1 MKINMYTKAF
11 YLLTNEICS
20 KYVISVK
27 FSICEYKKVAVQ
39 PYSGDEL
46 CSAISW
52 KNMESGIDTIQ
63 CKISCSHIFER
74 ISIALLKVKSIL
86 WALWVGR
93 FSPLRQCVLRTHMHT
108 AVTAGLYYI
117 SPGHDILSLDFTI
130 FIGPRSNH
138 SLPMSLTHWLTN
150 SLNDDLVEDWI
161 NWPKHADYADY
172 ADQADYA
179 D

>member
-20 KYVISVK
+20 KYVISEK

-52 KNMESGIDTIQ
+52 KDMESGIDTIQ

-74 ISIALLKVKSIL
+74 ISIALLKVKSILWALWVKVKLKVKSIL

-130 FIGPRSNH
+130 FWVWHI
-138 SLPMSLTHWLTN
+138 
-150 SLNDDLVEDWI
+150 I
-161 NWPKHADYADY
+161 
-172 ADQADYA
+172 
-179 D
+179 

>member
-1 MKINMYTKAF
+1 MKIYFRNIYTKAF

-27 FSICEYKKVAVQ
+27 FSICESKKVAVQ

-52 KNMESGIDTIQ
+52 KDMESGIDTIQ

-86 WALWVGR
+86 WALSVGLHCP
-93 FSPLRQCVLRTHMHT
+93 SKSILKV
-108 AVTAGLYYI
+108 YEKYI
-117 SPGHDILSLDFTI
+117 MSSVSGALFTI
-130 FIGPRSNH
+130 TAMCAKDTHAH
-138 SLPMSLTHWLTN
+138 SCHSRVVLHFARPWYPVIRQDFKILW
-150 SLNDDLVEDWI
+150 V
-161 NWPKHADYADY
+161 
-172 ADQADYA
+172 
-179 D
+179 

>member
-1 MKINMYTKAF
+1 MKYDVDF
-11 YLLTNEICS
+11 SS

-27 FSICEYKKVAVQ
+27 FSICESKKVAVQ

-52 KNMESGIDTIQ
+52 KDMESGIDTIQ

-74 ISIALLKVKSIL
+74 ISIALLKVKIIL

-117 SPGHDILSLDFTI
+117 SPVHDILSLDFVIVTLSNCYYWKVQNFASPWYDILSLDFGILCIYGI
-130 FIGPRSNH
+130 F
-138 SLPMSLTHWLTN
+138 
-150 SLNDDLVEDWI
+150 
-161 NWPKHADYADY
+161 
-172 ADQADYA
+172 
-179 D
+179 

>member
-11 YLLTNEICS
+11 HLLTNEICS

-52 KNMESGIDTIQ
+52 KDMESGIDTIQ

-93 FSPLRQCVLRTHMHT
+93 FSPLRQCVLRTHIHT
-108 AVTAGLYYI
+108 AVTLELHMVRKCPSAHVVLR
-117 SPGHDILSLDFTI
+117 SSFTPCVEHA
-130 FIGPRSNH
+130 FICKVRI
-138 SLPMSLTHWLTN
+138 SLTRWGSNITYDFHMFDKR
-150 SLNDDLVEDWI
+150 SYKD
-161 NWPKHADYADY
+161 K
-172 ADQADYA
+172 
-179 D
+179 

>member
-52 KNMESGIDTIQ
+52 KDMESGIDTIQ

-130 FIGPRSNH
+130 LLVWHIIWLLLLKGTKFCQSMVFL
-138 SLPMSLTHWLTN
+138 SLD
-150 SLNDDLVEDWI
+150 LNCAQFRCSITL
-161 NWPKHADYADY
+161 YLCCL
-172 ADQADYA
+172 
-179 D
+179 

>member
-20 KYVISVK
+20 KYV
-27 FSICEYKKVAVQ
+27 FYKVFNLWILKLQCNHILEMSYALQ
-39 PYSGDEL
+39 FPGKD
-46 CSAISW
+46 
-52 KNMESGIDTIQ
+52 MESGIDTIQ

-117 SPGHDILSLDFTI
+117 SPVHDILSLDFVIVTLSNCYYWKVQNFASPWYDILSLDFGILCIYGI
-130 FIGPRSNH
+130 F
-138 SLPMSLTHWLTN
+138 
-150 SLNDDLVEDWI
+150 
-161 NWPKHADYADY
+161 
-172 ADQADYA
+172 
-179 D
+179 